1 MANYPEE
8 YELDI
13 VLRDGGVARVR
24 PIKPK
29 DGDALRNLFSMMS
42 ARSRYFRFFG
52 VKDSLSN
59 DEIEYFVNVDY
70 ESRMAFVA
78 QVDEIIV
85 AVGRYERTK
94 DTPTAAEV
102 AFAIADDYQQ
112 RGIGT
117 QLLQL
122 LTVYARSEGMD
133 QFRAFVLPENMQMM
147 RVFRS
152 SGFEMHRTLEEGVYN
167 VDFPVELTS
176 SAFEAEQERE
186 KLAVA
191 KSLLPIF
198 IPRSVAVVGASR
210 TPGSIGNRLFRNL
223 FRADFAGV
231 VYPVNPT
238 AETVNSVRAYPT
250 VLDVPDPI
258 DLAVIVVPAKHV
270 KQVIEECAEKGV
282 RGLVVISAGFSEV
295 GGAGAELEDEVL
307 AMVRDAGMRMVGP
320 NCMGVLNTDIAVK
333 LDATFAPSFPPAGN
347 VAMSSQSGALGI
359 AILDYA
365 TRNNL
370 GISTFVS
377 VGNKADISGN
387 DLLLYWE
394 DDPATDVIVLYLESF
409 GNPRRFGRLARRI
422 ARKKPIVAVKSGR
435 TQSGSR
441 AASSHTGA
449 LASLDVAVDALFR
462 QSGVIRTTTL
472 EELFDV
478 TGLLASQPLPTGRRV
493 AVVTNA
499 GGPGILAA
507 DAIEANGL
515 QLPEFSQNLQD
526 QLRAGLPAEAATRNP
541 VDLIASAGPEQ
552 YDHCLDI
559 LLESDEIDAV
569 IGIYIP
575 TTEEGGGEVAR
586 AVRDVAAR
594 HAGSKTMMAVV
605 MQPDGVGTAL
615 TTENF
620 TIPAFQFPEDAA
632 LALARAA
639 KYAEWRER
647 PLGAEASFDDVD
659 APAIRATIESALV
672 RLGAD
677 GGWLDPIE
685 VDSILGSLGLTIPK
699 GGVVTSVEEAVSMAA
714 GIGGPAVLKVI
725 SPSALHKSDVG
736 GIVLNVEGETA
747 VIEAYEQVAS
757 SVPDPEGVLVQEMVD
772 GGHEVLVGMTTDPN
786 FGPLIVFGL
795 GGVFVELLGDV
806 AFRIHPLSDLD
817 AAEMVREIKT
827 AQLLQ
832 GFRGL
837 PEGDLAAVEETLLRV
852 SQLVEIV
859 PELEEMDLNPVLV
872 LEPGSG
878 AVAVDARMRIEPR
891 TEGWSPELVDLPAV
905 IT

>member
-1 MANYPEE
+1 MADYPREF
-8 YELDI
+8 ELDI
-13 VLRDGGVARVR
+13 VLRDGEVARVR
-24 PIKPK
+24 PIKPT
-29 DGDALRNLFSMMS
+29 DGDALRTLFSMLS
-42 ARSRYFRFFG
+42 AQSRYFRFFG
-52 VKDSLSN
+52 VKDSLS
-59 DEIEYFVNVDY
+59 DEEVHYFVNVDY
-70 ESRMAFVA
+70 DARMAFVA
-78 QVDEIIV
+78 HVDGKMV
-85 AVGRYERTK
+85 AVGRYEQVE
-94 DTPTAAEV
+94 DAPNAAEV
-102 AFAIADDYQQ
+102 AFVVADDYQQ

-122 LTVYARSEGMD
+122 LTVYARANDMD
-133 QFRAFVLPENMQMM
+133 QFRAFVLPDNMQMM

-167 VDFPVELTS
+167 VDFPVELTD

-198 IPRSVAVVGASR
+198 FPRSVAVIGASR

-238 AETVNSVRAYPT
+238 AETVNAVRAYPT
-250 VLDVPDPI
+250 VLDVPDPV

-270 KQVIEECAEKGV
+270 KEVVQQCADKGV

-295 GGAGAELEDEVL
+295 GGVGAELEDEVL
-307 AMVRDAGMRMVGP
+307 SMVRNAGMRMVGP

-333 LDATFAPSFPPAGN
+333 LDATFAPSFPPTGN

-365 TRNNL
+365 RRNNL

-409 GNPRRFGRLARRI
+409 GNPRRFGRIARRI

-449 LASLDVAVDALFR
+449 LASLDVAVEALFR
-462 QSGVIRTTTL
+462 QSGVIRTSTL

-478 TGLLASQPLPTGRRV
+478 TGLLASQPLPGGRRV

-515 QLPEFSQNLQD
+515 VLPEFSDDLQQ
-526 QLRAGLPAEAATRNP
+526 QLRMGLPAEASTRNP

-552 YDHCLDI
+552 YEHCLDV
-559 LLESDEIDAV
+559 LLQSDEIDSV
-569 IGIYIP
+569 IGIFIP
-575 TTEEGGGEVAR
+575 TTEGGGTDVAR
-586 AVRDVAAR
+586 AVREVTVA

-605 MQPDGVGTAL
+605 MQPDGIGGAL
-615 TTENF
+615 TSDTMS
-620 TIPAFQFPEDAA
+620 IPSYQFPEDAA

-639 KYAEWRER
+639 KYAEWKRR
-647 PLGAEASFDDVD
+647 PVGSFPSFDDID
-659 APAIRATIESALV
+659 AKSIRALV
-672 RLGAD
+672 DGAMNRLGSD
-677 GGWLDPIE
+677 GGWLTPEE
-685 VDSILGSLGLTIPK
+685 VDRVLEAVGLAIPRGS
-699 GGVVTSVEEAVSMAA
+699 VVTTAPEAQELARD
-714 GIGGPAVLKVI
+714 IGRPVVLKVV

-736 GIVLNVEGETA
+736 GIALNVEGDA
-747 VIEAYEQVAS
+747 RVEAAFDQVTSA
-757 SVPDPEGVLVQEMVD
+757 VPDPEGVLVQEMVP

-806 AFRIHPLSDLD
+806 SFRIHPLSDLD
-817 AAEMVREIKT
+817 ASEMVREIKT
-827 AQLLQ
+827 ARLLQ
-832 GFRGL
+832 GFRGM
-837 PEGDLAAVEETLLRV
+837 PEGDLAAVEEALLRI
-852 SQLVEIV
+852 SRLVEIL

-872 LEPGSG
+872 QPPGQG
-878 AVAVDARMRIEPR
+878 AVVVDARMRVVPQEA
-891 TEGWSPELVDLPAV
+891 GWTPELVDLPAV

>member
-1 MANYPEE
+1 MADYPREF
-8 YELDI
+8 ELDI
-13 VLRDGGVARVR
+13 VLRDGEVARVR
-24 PIKPK
+24 PIKPT
-29 DGDALRNLFSMMS
+29 DGDALRNLFSMLS
-42 ARSRYFRFFG
+42 AQSRYFRFFG
-52 VKDSLSN
+52 VKDSLS
-59 DEIEYFVNVDY
+59 DEEIDHFVNVDY
-70 ESRMAFVA
+70 DTRMAFVA
-78 QVDEIIV
+78 HVDGTMV
-85 AVGRYERTK
+85 AVGRYEQA
-94 DTPTAAEV
+94 DDAPNAAEV
-102 AFAIADDYQQ
+102 AFAVADDYQQ

-122 LTVYARSEGMD
+122 LTVYARANDMD
-133 QFRAFVLPENMQMM
+133 QFRAFVLPDNMQMM

-167 VDFPVELTS
+167 IDFPVELTD

-198 IPRSVAVVGASR
+198 FPRSVAVIGASR

-238 AETVNSVRAYPT
+238 AETVNAVRAYPT
-250 VLDVPDPI
+250 VLDVPDPV
-258 DLAVIVVPAKHV
+258 DLAVIVVPSRLV
-270 KQVIEECAEKGV
+270 KEVVEQCAEKGV
-282 RGLVVISAGFSEV
+282 RGLVVISAGFSEI
-295 GGAGAELEDEVL
+295 GGRGDELEDEVL
-307 AMVRDAGMRMVGP
+307 SIARSAGMRMVGP

-333 LDATFAPSFPPAGN
+333 LDATFAPSFPPSGN

-365 TRNNL
+365 RRNNL

-409 GNPRRFGRLARRI
+409 GNPRRFGRIARRI

-449 LASLDVAVDALFR
+449 LASLDVAVEALFR
-462 QSGVIRTTTL
+462 QSGVIRTSTL

-478 TGLLASQPLPTGRRV
+478 TGLLASQPLPGGRRV

-515 QLPEFSQNLQD
+515 VLPEFSEDLQAR
-526 QLRAGLPAEAATRNP
+526 LRRGLPAEASTRNP
-541 VDLIASAGPEQ
+541 VDLIASAGPDQ
-552 YDHCLDI
+552 YEHCLDV
-559 LLESDEIDAV
+559 LLQSDEIDSV
-569 IGIYIP
+569 IGIFIP
-575 TTEEGGGEVAR
+575 TTEGGGPDVAE
-586 AVRDVAAR
+586 AVREVTAR
-594 HAGSKTMMAVV
+594 HAGSKTMLAVV
-605 MQPDGVGTAL
+605 MRPDGIGDAL
-615 TTENF
+615 KTDAVS
-620 TIPAFQFPEDAA
+620 IPSYQFPEDAA

-639 KYAEWRER
+639 KYAEWKRR
-647 PLGAEASFDDVD
+647 PVGSFPSFDDID
-659 APAIRATIESALV
+659 AQAVRAVVEGAIGRM
-672 RLGAD
+672 GAN
-677 GGWLDPIE
+677 GGWLAPGE
-685 VDSILGSLGLTIPK
+685 VDRVLESIGVKIPRGAVVGSA
-699 GGVVTSVEEAVSMAA
+699 EEARALA
-714 GIGGPAVLKVI
+714 HDIGGPVVLKVV

-736 GIVLNVEGETA
+736 GIALGVEGDAEVDA
-747 VIEAYEQVAS
+747 AFEQVFN
-757 SVPDPEGVLVQEMVD
+757 SVPDPEGVLVQQMVP
-772 GGHEVLVGMTTDPN
+772 GGHEVLIGMTTDPN

-806 AFRIHPLSDLD
+806 SFRIHPISDLD
-817 AAEMVREIKT
+817 ASEMVREIKT
-827 AQLLQ
+827 ARLLQ
-832 GFRGL
+832 GFRGM
-837 PEGDLAAVEETLLRV
+837 PEGDLAALEEALLRI
-852 SQLVEIV
+852 SQLVHIV

-872 LEPGSG
+872 QPPGEG
-878 AVAVDARMRIEPR
+878 AVVVDARMRVEPR
-891 TEGWSPELVDLPAV
+891 EAGWTPELVDLPAV

>member
-1 MANYPEE
+1 
-8 YELDI
+8 
-13 VLRDGGVARVR
+13 
-24 PIKPK
+24 
-29 DGDALRNLFSMMS
+29 
-42 ARSRYFRFFG
+42 
-52 VKDSLSN
+52 
-59 DEIEYFVNVDY
+59 
-70 ESRMAFVA
+70 MAFIA
-78 QVDEIIV
+78 QVDDKVV
-85 AVGRYERTK
+85 AVGRYEQVEYA
-94 DTPTAAEV
+94 PHAAEV
-102 AFAIADDYQQ
+102 AFAVADAYQQ

-122 LTVYARSEGMD
+122 LTVYARSQGMD
-133 QFRAFVLPENMQMM
+133 QFRAFVLPDNMQMM

-167 VDFPVELTS
+167 IDFPVELTD

-198 IPRSVAVVGASR
+198 FPRSVAVIGASR

-238 AETVNSVRAYPT
+238 AETVNAVRAYPT
-250 VLDVPDPI
+250 VLDVPDPV
-258 DLAVIVVPAKHV
+258 DLAVIVVPAKYV
-270 KQVIEECAEKGV
+270 KEVVEQCAEKGV

-295 GGAGAELEDEVL
+295 GGTGEGLEQEILSL
-307 AMVRDAGMRMVGP
+307 ARSAGMRMVGP

-333 LDATFAPSFPPAGN
+333 LDATFAPSFPPTGN

-365 TRNNL
+365 RRNNL

-409 GNPRRFGRLARRI
+409 GNPRRFGRIARRI

-462 QSGVIRTTTL
+462 QSGVIRTSTL

-478 TGLLASQPLPTGRRV
+478 TGLLASQPLPAGRRV
-493 AVVTNA
+493 AVITNA

-515 QLPEFSQNLQD
+515 VLPEFSDEMQQE
-526 QLRAGLPAEAATRNP
+526 LRVGLPAEAATRNP
-541 VDLIASAGPEQ
+541 VDLIASAGSEQ
-552 YDHCLDI
+552 YEHCLDV
-559 LLESDEIDAV
+559 LLQSDEIDSV
-569 IGIYIP
+569 IGIFIP
-575 TTEEGGGEVAR
+575 TTEGGGVDIAH
-586 AVRDVAAR
+586 AVRDVTAK

-605 MQPDGVGTAL
+605 MQPDGIGDAL
-615 TTENF
+615 TTD
-620 TIPAFQFPEDAA
+620 TLSIPSYQFPEDAA

-639 KYAEWRER
+639 KYAEWTRR
-647 PLGAEASFDDVD
+647 PTGSFPTFEDIDTQS
-659 APAIRATIESALV
+659 IRAIVDRALE
-672 RLGAD
+672 GMGQG
-677 GGWLDPIE
+677 GGWLSPSD
-685 VDSILGSLGLTIPK
+685 VDGVLEAVGLTIPR
-699 GGVVTSVEEAVSMAA
+699 GGVVQTVEEACDLASD
-714 GIGGPAVLKVI
+714 IGGPVVLKVV

-736 GIVLNVEGETA
+736 GIVLDVEGDADVTA
-747 VIEAYEQVAS
+747 AFEQVTSA
-757 SVPDPEGVLVQEMVD
+757 VPDPEGVLVQQMVM
-772 GGHEVLVGMTTDPN
+772 GGHEVLVGVTTDPN

-806 AFRIHPLSDLD
+806 SFRIHPLSDLD
-817 AAEMVREIKT
+817 ASEMVREIKT
-827 AQLLQ
+827 ARLLQ
-832 GFRGL
+832 GFRGM
-837 PEGDLAAVEETLLRV
+837 PEGDLEALEAALLRV

-872 LEPGSG
+872 QPPGGG
-878 AVAVDARMRIEPR
+878 AIVVDARMRIQPREP
-891 TEGWSPELVDLPAV
+891 GWSPELVDLPAV
-905 IT
+905 ITRGRTALRAGPHG